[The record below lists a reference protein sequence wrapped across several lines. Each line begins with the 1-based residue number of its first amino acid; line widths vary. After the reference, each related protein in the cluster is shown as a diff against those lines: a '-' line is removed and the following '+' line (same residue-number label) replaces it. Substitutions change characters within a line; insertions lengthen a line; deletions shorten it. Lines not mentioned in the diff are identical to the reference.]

1 MMRVPALMVLALLAA
16 AAPACKSRKAVTV
29 DTSEAGDIPREVALQ
44 KLRELLPTAEYV
56 YCTLPKHTLKASE
69 IRSWSI
75 RNDAIDIDFG
85 KGKLLQLQYAELTS
99 VTLELSGKY
108 YTARVFT
115 TIQPDKEK
123 DQFGFQWRQEDPAKR
138 AVELLSSLKKK

>member
-1 MMRVPALMVLALLAA
+1 MRVPALLLLVLLAA
-16 AAPACKSRKAVTV
+16 TAPACKSRKAVPV

-56 YCTLPKHTLKASE
+56 YCTAPKTSLKGAD
-69 IRSWSI
+69 IRTFTV
-75 RNDAIDIDFG
+75 RNDGIEMDYG
-85 KGKLLQLQYAELTS
+85 KGKALQFSYSEITA
-99 VTLELSGKY
+99 VNLELIGKY

-115 TIQPDKEK
+115 SVQPEANREH
-123 DQFGFQWRQEDPAKR
+123 FAYQWRQEDAAKR